1 MKRRQ
6 KRNNFILSIIIML
19 CIVIILLTVYFALDV
34 FGIITVP
41 SKYSIASMFYSQI
54 EVIAT
59 SGKTLVEEEFLPE
72 EIFGNIISNELNHE
86 IEELENDE
94 EYKENPNENLNPDD
108 VNPLEELEKL
118 EQNLNN
124 NEQQELNS
132 NYKQEN
138 NFQIINNINAKHFY
152 YEQLD
157 EYGKIIY
164 TELYNN
170 IENLKTG
177 TYTVNF
183 DTTFNELLH
192 QENGSKVLNNAF
204 QLAINALTFD
214 NPELFYIDITKINLI
229 TETITR
235 PFSTTYRVSIGGNG
249 KSYLADEFI
258 ETEFLNDAINEIEVA
273 KKGVILKLGNNQ
285 IENLKIVHDYLVD
298 TIEYDAELGRNVYNI
313 YGALMDKKAVCEGY
327 ARAYKAILDE
337 IGIESIIV
345 CGTGRNSA
353 GETESHAWNYVKI
366 DNEWYAIDVTWD
378 DPVIIGNGFLTDEIR
393 YKYFL
398 KGSDEF
404 FADHFEDGKIVGSY
418 NFSYPEISKTNY

>member
-6 KRNNFILSIIIML
+6 KRNNFIISIIMIL
-19 CIVIILLTVYFALDV
+19 CTVITILTVYFILDV

-41 SKYSIASMFYSQI
+41 TQYSIASLLYSQI
-54 EVIAT
+54 DIIAT
-59 SGKTLVEEEFLPE
+59 SGKVLIEEELPSE
-72 EIFGNIISNELNHE
+72 KNSQKTNFNELNDKT
-86 IEELENDE
+86 IEDLENEDWQ
-94 EYKENPNENLNPDD
+94 NPSD

-118 EQNLNN
+118 
-124 NEQQELNS
+124 QQENLEQSNIEKNNKVNS
-132 NYKQEN
+132 
-138 NFQIINNINAKHFY
+138 INAKHFY

-170 IENLKTG
+170 IDKLKTG
-177 TYTVNF
+177 TYTADF
-183 DTTFNELLH
+183 DTTFNDLLH
-192 QENGSKVLNNAF
+192 EEKGNEVLNNAF

-214 NPELFYIDITKINLI
+214 NPDLFYIDITKVNLI

-235 PFSTTYRVSIGGNG
+235 PFSVTYRVSIGGNG
-249 KSYLADEFI
+249 KSYLSDLFMTAEGVNNAI
-258 ETEFLNDAINEIEVA
+258 INTENVRKEIIA
-273 KKGVILKLGNNQ
+273 KTGENQ
-285 IENLKIVHDYLVD
+285 IDNLKIVHDYLID
-298 TIEYDAELGRNVYNI
+298 TIEYDVDAGKNIYNI
-313 YGALMDKKAVCEGY
+313 YGALIDRKSVCEGY
-327 ARAYKAILDE
+327 ARAYKSILDE
-337 IGIESIIV
+337 LGIESIIV

-366 DNEWYAIDVTWD
+366 DGIWYAIDVTWD
-378 DPVIIGNGFLTDEIR
+378 DPVIIGNGFITDEIR

-404 FADHFEDGKIVGSY
+404 FTDHFEDGKIVGSY